1 MQKQCWNHD
10 HIRSH
15 NYKKE
20 SQMTPKE
27 FLTSYV
33 KKFNGGDISSLI
45 SMYELDAC
53 FVSQEG
59 EVVKGIENVRQRLQG
74 LINMNGKIESKV
86 IGVVQT
92 NDIALVNTKWSFN
105 GTGPDGKA
113 VTITGKATDVLRQQS
128 DPTCRILIDNPW
140 GANK

>member
-1 MQKQCWNHD
+1 
-10 HIRSH
+10 
-15 NYKKE
+15 
-20 SQMTPKE
+20 MTPKE

-33 KKFNGGDISSLI
+33 KKFNGVDISSLI

-59 EVVKGIENVRQRLQG
+59 EVVKGIENVRQRLQS

-128 DPTCRILIDNPW
+128 DPTWRILIDNPW